1 MTKQTLDSKGYE
13 TVTMQVGKITAK
25 VSGVKN
31 GLNTSTSHLKVAHI
45 QTIFQIYNDLSRLV
59 SAYGELVAQDLQEF
73 RQVGVNIQQTDREVS
88 K

>member
-31 GLNTSTSHLKVAHI
+31 GLNTNMSHLKVSHI
-45 QTIFQIYNDLSRLV
+45 QTIFQIYDDLSRLI
-59 SAYGELVAQDLQEF
+59 SAYGEMVEKDLQEF
-73 RQVGVNIQQTDREVS
+73 RQVGVNIQQTDKEVS

>member
-13 TVTMQVGKITAK
+13 TLTMQVGKITAK

-45 QTIFQIYNDLSRLV
+45 QTIFQIYDDLSRLI
-59 SAYGELVAQDLQEF
+59 SAYGEMVEKDLQEF
-73 RQVGVNIQQTDREVS
+73 RQVGVNIQQTDREGS

>member
-1 MTKQTLDSKGYE
+1 MGQQALDSKEYE

-31 GLNTSTSHLKVAHI
+31 GLHTSTSHLKVAHI
-45 QTIFQIYNDLSRLV
+45 QTIFQIYDDLSRLI
-59 SAYGELVAQDLQEF
+59 SAYGEMVEKDLQEF
-73 RQVGVNIQQTDREVS
+73 RQVGVNIQQTDKEVS